1 MKYEDIK
8 IGFAM
13 RLSRIVTKDDMTLF
27 REVSSDNNSIHK
39 EGVVFGGLIIAY
51 ISDLI
56 GNYLPGDGAVWMS
69 LNIDFVSPAYVG
81 DCLVITTKIVGKFKD
96 TNRIKIDID
105 ITNDTK
111 GHTTALATVVV
122 KCKD

>member
-1 MKYEDIK
+1 MKYEDVK
-8 IGFAM
+8 TDFTM
-13 RLSRIVTKDDMTLF
+13 RLSRVVTEDDMTLF

-39 EGVVFGGLIIAY
+39 KGVVFGGLIIAY

-56 GNYLPGDGAVWMS
+56 GNYMPGDGAVWMS

-81 DCLVITTKIVGKFKD
+81 DYLIITAKIVGKFKD
-96 TNRIKIDID
+96 PNRIKIDID

-122 KCKD
+122 KCQD